1 MTCHLDLVSF
11 LPLSISL
18 FFGQFHNASE
28 LHLPLDLFSLR
39 NPQFKQGE
47 MSSRQ
52 LQRASK
58 FINSTKIIESPVSI
72 TYTLGYQNL
81 VTTNIIITHLY
92 SSFSN
97 SYCFEHF
104 DIKTIMIQYTT
115 KFGSFLE
122 FILTR
127 CDLKWNI

>member
-104 DIKTIMIQYTT
+104 DIKNYNDTIYHKIWKLLGVYTN
-115 KFGSFLE
+115 KM
-122 FILTR
+122 
-127 CDLKWNI
+127 